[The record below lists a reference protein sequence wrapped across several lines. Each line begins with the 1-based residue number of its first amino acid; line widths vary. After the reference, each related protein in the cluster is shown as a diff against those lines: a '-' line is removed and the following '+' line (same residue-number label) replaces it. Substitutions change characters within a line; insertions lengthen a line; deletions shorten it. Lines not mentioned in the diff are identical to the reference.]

1 MAHKQNL
8 NYLHQLKKK
17 LGDDPAAG
25 KIATIINEYA
35 SLLDSRIEHKYLE
48 LGKSYRFALLNGEP
62 LLAKILE
69 IGTYTIWAHSYDED
83 QPVMIFKS
91 AIAYAS
97 PIVVE
102 TAVSQE

>member
-48 LGKSYRFALLNGEP
+48 IGKSYSFVFSTGVLPVEAT
-62 LLAKILE
+62 ILE
-69 IGTYTIWAHSYDED
+69 IGTYTIWAHSLLEN

-97 PIVVE
+97 PLSQE
-102 TAVSQE
+102 TAEE